1 MGLPL
6 DPTTQTCG
14 AAQLGRCVRVV
25 PGDAAC
31 SELDGGAFF
40 LALLTRTKEADPAG
54 QRRHALLGRV
64 WATPSPRPCNGLHT
78 GTGRNPDAS
87 SPLKMGAPVH
97 ICTVT

>member
-6 DPTTQTCG
+6 DPTNQTCG

-54 QRRHALLGRV
+54 QRRLPGIPTHSRLRYREFPLTHAHQG
-64 WATPSPRPCNGLHT
+64 
-78 GTGRNPDAS
+78 
-87 SPLKMGAPVH
+87 
-97 ICTVT
+97 